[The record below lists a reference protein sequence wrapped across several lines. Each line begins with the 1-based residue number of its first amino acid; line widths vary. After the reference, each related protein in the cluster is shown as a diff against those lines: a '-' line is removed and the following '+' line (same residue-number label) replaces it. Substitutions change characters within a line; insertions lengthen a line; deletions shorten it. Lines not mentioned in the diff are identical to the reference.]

1 MMSPVSNDTLDDAV
15 GLLQE
20 NVLRNSVVNQRS
32 SKNIYLFIYL
42 FIIFRTS
49 LL

>member
-1 MMSPVSNDTLDDAV
+1 MTSPVSNDTLDAV

-32 SKNIYLFIYL
+32 SKNRYLFIFL
-42 FIIFRTS
+42 E
-49 LL
+49 LLGSKLI